1 MSTREVSLSTRLRR
15 AGVESAARAQDV
27 IAQIEEV
34 LGEPLPDP
42 PALVEQFADPDAG
55 LAQLL
60 RLAEAA
66 REAGHLEA
74 LLDVQRTRG
83 GGRLMALLGGSIAL
97 GDFLINHPEL
107 IADFAEWPAA
117 PDLAQT
123 DVRTPLLAAVGADPH
138 SPAPVATVSGDQGVT
153 AMRIAYRR
161 CLARIA
167 AEDLA
172 HDNPTELFP
181 EVGAAL
187 AALAGGAL
195 EAGLAL
201 ARADHEDHLLTRLA
215 IIGMGKTGGRE
226 LNYISDVDVIYVAE
240 PAHGADEAT
249 SLKVATRLA
258 AAAARACDRPGIEP
272 ALWEVDANLRP
283 EGKDGALVKT
293 VQAHRAYYERW
304 AQSWEFQALLK
315 ARPIAGDAHVGR
327 EYLAAIT
334 PFIWS
339 AVEREG
345 FVESA
350 QAMRRRVE
358 RHVPADE
365 APHQLKL
372 GQGGLRD
379 VEFTVQLLQ
388 LVHGRHDE
396 SLRSRTTLT
405 ALARLRDGGFVS
417 RTDAT
422 RMDQA
427 YRQLRVWEH
436 RIQLRRMQRTHLFPD
451 DEAGQRVLARAA
463 GTATAEILLT
473 NWHNVRR
480 DVRAM
485 HLDMFYRPILSVV
498 ASLSAG
504 EARLDPDAARE
515 RLAAVGFHDPAAAL
529 RHMKALTDGV
539 TRRAAIHRQLLP
551 AMIGWFAQGADPD
564 AGLLAFRTL
573 SEQLA
578 DASWYLKLL
587 RDSGTAAERL
597 ARLLASSGYVT
608 QALLASEEAITWLG
622 SDTELAPRLPARLK
636 REAEAI
642 LARTQNP
649 TRAMTALRG
658 LRRRELARTAAAD
671 VLGLIDSATAAQALT
686 RVADVLIA
694 GALRVAQNIV
704 AAEEGL
710 DELPLRMIVVAMGR
724 YGGDEM
730 GYQSDADVQFVFDS
744 DHSGGQQL
752 AIKVAQTVQRLLTEV
767 GPQPPLEVDATLRP
781 EGRNGPLA
789 RSLGSV
795 TEYYRSWSD
804 PWEAQA
810 LLRARPC
817 AGDLELVAEFTA
829 MIDKVRFP
837 EELSASALQHIR
849 TLKARMEAERLPRGV
864 EPRRHLKLGPGG
876 LTDVEWTVQ
885 RIQLEHG
892 RHVEGLRT
900 TQTLEALQAALDADL
915 IDAED
920 ARVLAESWVLATDLR
935 DALALRGRGQDV
947 DVLPGDVREL
957 GVLADIMN
965 LEDTGAELLDRYERT
980 SRRARQV
987 TERVFFGWEQGEGA

>member
-15 AGVESAARAQDV
+15 AGVDNAARAQALIGQLEDL
-27 IAQIEEV
+27 
-34 LGEPLPDP
+34 LGAPLANP
-42 PALVEQFADPDAG
+42 PALVEQLADPDAG
-55 LAQLL
+55 LLQML
-60 RLAEAA
+60 RLAESA
-66 REAGHLEA
+66 RDAQCLDQLNA
-74 LLDVQRTRG
+74 LRGTRG
-83 GGRLMALLGGSIAL
+83 GRHLAVLLGGSIAL
-97 GDFLINHPEL
+97 GDFLISHPEF
-107 IADFAEWPAA
+107 IADFAQWPAEC
-117 PDLAQT
+117 DIGDI
-123 DVRTPLLAAVGADPH
+123 DVRRTLLESVGADPDAH
-138 SPAPVATVSGDQGVT
+138 VPVAHTAGDQAVM

-161 CLARIA
+161 HLVRIA
-167 AEDLA
+167 AHDLA
-172 HDNPTELFP
+172 HTHPTELFP
-181 EVGAAL
+181 TVGEALSNLAAAAL
-187 AALAGGAL
+187 
-195 EAGLAL
+195 ETGLAI
-201 ARADHEDHLLTRLA
+201 ARAHVNDHALTRLA

-226 LNYISDVDVIYVAE
+226 LNYVSDVDVIYVAE
-240 PAHGADEAT
+240 PAAGVDEAT

-258 AAAARACDRPGIEP
+258 TAAARACDRAGIEP

-283 EGKDGALVKT
+283 EGKDGVLIRT
-293 VQAHRAYYERW
+293 VAAHRAYYERW
-304 AQSWEFQALLK
+304 AQTWEFQALLK
-315 ARPIAGDAHVGR
+315 ARPIAGDLAVGE
-327 EYLAAIT
+327 EYLAAVT
-334 PFIWS
+334 PLVWS
-339 AVEREG
+339 AVERDG

-358 RHVPADE
+358 RHVPPQE

-396 SLRSRTTLT
+396 SLRSRTTLK
-405 ALARLRDGGFVS
+405 ALASLRDGGFVG
-417 RTDAT
+417 RVDAT

-436 RIQLRRMQRTHLFPD
+436 RIQLRRMQRTHLIPPD
-451 DEAGQRVLARAA
+451 ENGQRILARAS
-463 GTATAEILLT
+463 GFATGELLLT
-473 NWHNVRR
+473 SWHAVRR

-485 HLDMFYRPILSVV
+485 HLDMFYRPILPVV

-504 EARLDPDAARE
+504 EAGLDPDAARE
-515 RLAAVGFHDPAAAL
+515 RLAAVGFDDPGAAL

-597 ARLLASSGYVT
+597 ARLLSSSGYVT
-608 QALLASEEAITWLG
+608 QTLLASEEAITWLG

-642 LARTQNP
+642 LSRTSDP

-686 RVADVLIA
+686 RIADVLMA
-694 GALRVAQNIV
+694 GALRVAKNLV
-704 AAEEGL
+704 ARDEGL
-710 DELPLRMIVVAMGR
+710 DELPLTMIVVAMGR

-730 GYQSDADVQFVFDS
+730 GYQSDADVQFVFDTAEP
-744 DHSGGQQL
+744 GGQQL
-752 AIKVAQTVQRLLTEV
+752 AVKVAQRVQRLLTDV
-767 GPQPPLEVDATLRP
+767 GPQPPLDVDVTLRP

-789 RSLGSV
+789 RSLASV
-795 TEYYRSWSD
+795 TEYYRTWSD

-817 AGDLELVAEFTA
+817 AGDAELVTAFTE
-829 MIDKVRFP
+829 MIDHVRFP
-837 EELSASALQHIR
+837 SELSAQALQQIR

-892 RHVEGLRT
+892 HRVESLRT
-900 TQTLEALQAALDADL
+900 TQTLQALQAAVDADL
-915 IDAED
+915 IDPSD
-920 ARVLAESWVLATDLR
+920 AHVLAESWIFATDLR

-947 DVLPGDVREL
+947 DVLPGDAREL

-965 LEDTGAELLDRYERT
+965 LDVTGAELLDRYERHA
-980 SRRARQV
+980 RRARQV
-987 TERVFFGWEQGEGA
+987 TERVFFGWVEDNRA